1 MKKFNILLLVMV
13 LAVALTGCIGQSK
26 ASSEAA
32 SSSSQGT
39 AADAVLTRF
48 DGQKTSIKELYKD
61 KPLYINFWASW
72 CGPCV
77 NEMPNID
84 SLAQKYGDQINFAA
98 ISVDEEPGDAKAF
111 VQRSGFSMSFY
122 TGDNQLLGS
131 AYGLSAIPVSIL
143 VDKDGNIIAKAVG
156 GMSESDLEEFL
167 QPALK

>member
-13 LAVALTGCIGQSK
+13 LAVTLTGCISQSK
-26 ASSEAA
+26 ASSEAV

-39 AADAVLTRF
+39 ATDAVLTRF
-48 DGQKTSIKELYKD
+48 DGQQTSIRELYTD

-84 SLAQKYGDQINFAA
+84 SLAQKYGYRINFAS
-98 ISVDEEPGDAKAF
+98 ISVYEEPGYAKAF

-122 TGDNQLLGS
+122 TGDNQLLGN